1 MVEVAAAERVWGGE
15 FGGGGG
21 GGRKVKEV
29 GSER

>member
-1 MVEVAAAERVWGGE
+1 MVEVAAAAERVWGGE

-21 GGRKVKEV
+21 RKVKEV